1 VTDSTEG
8 KSVPTPTLPDP
19 QEFYQH
25 LHELARR
32 AIRIVLEQVMR
43 EELDLFI
50 GIGWGECERA

>member
-43 EELDLFI
+43 EKLDLFI
-50 GIGWGECERA
+50 MASLEM